1 MVIKKYIENAIGTF
15 EFYIMIIYCEFY
27 MNMCSIFKIGIYI
40 FMGLKVKKVKKKKK
54 SKKKQQLYLFNILY
68 IISLS
73 LYINTLTGHFIRYTW
88 LIAW

>member
-27 MNMCSIFKIGIYI
+27 MNMCSILKLVFI
-40 FMGLKVKKVKKKKK
+40 FLWVLKSKKKKK
-54 SKKKQQLYLFNILY
+54 KFLFHILY

-73 LYINTLTGHFIRYTW
+73 LYIYIYIYIYTLTGHFIRYTW